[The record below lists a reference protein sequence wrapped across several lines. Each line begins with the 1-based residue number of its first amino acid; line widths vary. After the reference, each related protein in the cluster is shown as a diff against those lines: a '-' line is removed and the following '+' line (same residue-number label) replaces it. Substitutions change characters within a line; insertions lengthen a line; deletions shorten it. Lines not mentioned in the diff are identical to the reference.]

1 MCSALKLRNIYARY
15 LSIYLSL
22 YIYIYIPVQ
31 FANLQSAFWKSG
43 KNMFC
48 RIEIEGKNRLHNS
61 IIFKYHQQQQQQ
73 KDQVDFVHT
82 VNTKEP

>member
-1 MCSALKLRNIYARY
+1 
-15 LSIYLSL
+15 
-22 YIYIYIPVQ
+22 
-31 FANLQSAFWKSG
+31 
-43 KNMFC
+43 MFC

-61 IIFKYHQQQQQQ
+61 IIFKYHQQQQQ